1 MESSLMIDEVR
12 KTIDFYDKIAKIGS
26 KKYKFDG
33 KFHQIKTFFH
43 VKLGR
48 STKPCT
54 LYHF

>member
-1 MESSLMIDEVR
+1 MIDEVR

-48 STKPCT
+48 STKPYT